1 MMVQLRLPRYG
12 TNMVEATIVSW
23 LKNPGDLFAK
33 DEPLCDIETEKVTT
47 QYEAPCAGTL
57 LEIMVGADD
66 VIAVGDVLCRVETS

>member
-23 LKNPGDLFAK
+23 LKKPGDLFEK

-57 LEIMVGADD
+57 LEIMVGAGD
-66 VIAVGDVLCRVETS
+66 VITVGDVLCRVETS

>member
-1 MMVQLRLPRYG
+1 MNVQLRLPRYG

-23 LKNPGDLFAK
+23 LKNPGDLFEK

-57 LEIMVGADD
+57 LEITVGAGD